1 MKTWMYSDKLKK
13 QALIKLAYRLPEADT
28 AELRATF
35 DSLDTEKLV
44 RQRLNR
50 SSLVCSPPTGRLVDP
65 NWPKIR

>member
-44 RQRLNR
+44 RQRFNR
-50 SSLVCSPPTGRLVDP
+50 STLVC
-65 NWPKIR
+65 

>member
-44 RQRLNR
+44 RASTAQR
-50 SSLVCSPPTGRLVDP
+50 
-65 NWPKIR
+65 